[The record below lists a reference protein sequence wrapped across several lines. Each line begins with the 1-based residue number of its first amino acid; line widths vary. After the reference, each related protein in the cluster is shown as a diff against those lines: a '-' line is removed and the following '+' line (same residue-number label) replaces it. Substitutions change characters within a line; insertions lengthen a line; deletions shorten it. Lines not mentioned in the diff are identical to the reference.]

1 MGKIYLL
8 EQRKFYYIDVNDNEN
23 VEDNFIIGY
32 FTADKIIKAK
42 NYCIDK
48 GISEKELFV
57 EEYDFQFKK
66 IANMFIF

>member
-32 FTADKIIKAK
+32 FTADKIKKKTIALIKEFQKRNYLWK
-42 NYCIDK
+42 NMIFN
-48 GISEKELFV
+48 S
-57 EEYDFQFKK
+57 KK